1 LTTVSLSKITKSFGN
16 IEIVHGIDLE
26 IQSGEFVVLLGPSG
40 CGKTT
45 TLRMVAGLESITG
58 GVLKIGERVVNEID
72 PKDRKIAMVFQNYAL
87 YPHMTVRE
95 NMAFALKPQKISAA
109 AIEAKVREVAEI
121 VGLNELLDRKPSQ
134 LSGGQ
139 RQRVAMGRAL
149 VRTPEVFLFD
159 EPLSNLDAKL
169 RTQMR
174 LEIQKLHRRLK
185 ATSIYVTHDQ
195 IEAMTL
201 ADRIVIMKDGRIEQ
215 IGSPREVF
223 SHPKNVFVATFIGSP
238 SMNLLPMRATKA
250 NGRCALASHAI
261 ILPLPLKNDSRVQEG
276 QEVLLGVRP
285 NFIRVAAKPAL
296 PPDPYEFEARAEVVE
311 LLGADGLVALRLGE
325 HELIA
330 QVDEGV
336 LPQPDTKVWVG
347 FDATRLHV
355 FDRTSGDKIQ

>member
-1 LTTVSLSKITKSFGN
+1 MATVSLSNITKSFGN

-26 IQSGEFVVLLGPSG
+26 IRSGEFVVLLGPSG

-45 TLRMVAGLESITG
+45 TLRMVAGLENISG
-58 GVLKIGERVVNEID
+58 GMLKIGGRVVNEIA

-87 YPHMTVRE
+87 YPHMTVRQ
-95 NMAFALKPQKISAA
+95 NMAFALKPQKMTVA
-109 AIEAKVREVAEI
+109 AIDAKVREVAEI
-121 VGLNELLDRKPSQ
+121 VGLEELLERKPAQ

-185 ATSIYVTHDQ
+185 TTSIYVTHDQ

-201 ADRIVIMKDGRIEQ
+201 ADRIVIMRDGRIEQ
-215 IGSPREVF
+215 IGAPREVF

-238 SMNLLPMRATKA
+238 SMNLLPMRVTRA
-250 NGRCALASHAI
+250 NEGCALASGTI
-261 ILPLPLKNDSRVQEG
+261 VLPLPLKNDHQVREG

-285 NFIRVAAKPAL
+285 NFIRLASKPAL
-296 PPDPYEFEARAEVVE
+296 TGNPYEFEARAEVVE

-330 QVDEGV
+330 QVDESV
-336 LPQPDTKVWVG
+336 LPEPDAKIWVG
-347 FDATRLHV
+347 FDAARLHV
-355 FDRTSGDKIQ
+355 FDRASGDKIL